1 MSKREHMKKPDFMSD
16 ADWAYLKDQT
26 SSLQRIRSDGKAD
39 VEAYLANP
47 DGRAAGKGPSGLP
60 TLLLTTIGRKSGE
73 KRTVA
78 LVFLQNGE
86 EMVIVASLAGYDQ
99 NPAWY
104 LNVSNNPKCWVQ
116 LDRRKMT
123 AVARDATERERAE
136 LWPKLTALLPL
147 WELFQK
153 QTNRP
158 FPIVILAP
166 TGPA

>member
-78 LVFLQNGE
+78 LVFLQNGHRRIACRLRSE
-86 EMVIVASLAGYDQ
+86 SRL
-99 NPAWY
+99 
-104 LNVSNNPKCWVQ
+104 VSQRLQQPQVLGTARSAQ
-116 LDRRKMT
+116 DDGRR
-123 AVARDATERERAE
+123 A
-136 LWPKLTALLPL
+136 
-147 WELFQK
+147 
-153 QTNRP
+153 
-158 FPIVILAP
+158 
-166 TGPA
+166 

>member
-1 MSKREHMKKPDFMSD
+1 
-16 ADWAYLKDQT
+16 
-26 SSLQRIRSDGKAD
+26 
-39 VEAYLANP
+39 
-47 DGRAAGKGPSGLP
+47 
-60 TLLLTTIGRKSGE
+60 
-73 KRTVA
+73 
-78 LVFLQNGE
+78 
-86 EMVIVASLAGYDQ
+86 
-99 NPAWY
+99 
-104 LNVSNNPKCWVQ
+104 
-116 LDRRKMT
+116 MT